1 MNRGSGPQVMDNS
14 SATVMLGLKGMA
26 VLLAVPGAG
35 QVAWSAPAVVDYGTP
50 LIEHPDCIDGVAAVG
65 VDETA
70 FLRARPG
77 CSTAATRSHDQTRSY
92 PASLVT
98 RRSRVGA
105 NCALGLG
112 RDRSWPASA

>member
-1 MNRGSGPQVMDNS
+1 MDNS

-77 CSTAATRSHDQTRSY
+77 CSTAAKRSHDQT
-92 PASLVT
+92 L
-98 RRSRVGA
+98 
-105 NCALGLG
+105 
-112 RDRSWPASA
+112 